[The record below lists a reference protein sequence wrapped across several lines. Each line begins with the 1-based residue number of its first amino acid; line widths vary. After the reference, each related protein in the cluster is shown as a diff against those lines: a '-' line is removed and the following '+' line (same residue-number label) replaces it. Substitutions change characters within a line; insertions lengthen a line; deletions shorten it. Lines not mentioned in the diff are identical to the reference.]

1 MNDYQVPNNEVFFG
15 GKHYRTELATGAL
28 NSNEDSKI
36 KNIAGNRAYGN
47 RERHDMKKSNLTT

>member
-47 RERHDMKKSNLTT
+47 RERHDMNKI